1 MPSAIT
7 VAPTTWIFPIS
18 HSPPLTAVQP
28 AVLAQPCG
36 NRKSGWKS
44 LVRFWQ
50 VLKVPPT
57 SNLISR
63 EDFLPPPTVSTS
75 DLRGCRPA
83 VSDSIGSTLPS
94 WPDRILCSSPRFL
107 LLHLLLW
114 RLPRL
119 LTPET
124 CGVGLRNFA

>member
-7 VAPTTWIFPIS
+7 VLPTTWIFPIS
-18 HSPPLTAVQP
+18 HSPTLAAVQR

-44 LVRFWQ
+44 LVRLWQ
-50 VLKVPPT
+50 ALKVPPI

-63 EDFLPPPTVSTS
+63 EDFLPLPTESIS
-75 DLRGCRPA
+75 ELRGCRPA

-94 WPDRILCSSPRFL
+94 WPDRILCSSRLFLPLFL
-107 LLHLLLW
+107 LLGRPHLFPIPKPW
-114 RLPRL
+114 
-119 LTPET
+119 
-124 CGVGLRNFA
+124 GFGL